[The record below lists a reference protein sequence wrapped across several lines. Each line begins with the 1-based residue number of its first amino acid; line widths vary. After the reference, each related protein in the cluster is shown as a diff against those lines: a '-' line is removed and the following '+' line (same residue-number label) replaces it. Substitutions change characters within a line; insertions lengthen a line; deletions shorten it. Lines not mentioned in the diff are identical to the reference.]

1 MSFKNEKE
9 NYWILIEE
17 RELLVDTDEKDS
29 F

>member
-1 MSFKNEKE
+1 MSFRNEKE
-9 NYWILIEE
+9 NYWIVIEE

>member
-1 MSFKNEKE
+1 MSFRNEKE
-9 NYWILIEE
+9 NYWILIKE

>member
-1 MSFKNEKE
+1 MSFRNEKE